1 MLSPNIFGENT
12 TNSNAIIPT
21 CHFLLILVA
30 NNPVKIINKI
40 PNEALK
46 KWRKFKIG
54 MDGNNLWKPSV
65 INSKK
70 PPYNS
75 TWEYWSPFAE

>member
-1 MLSPNIFGENT
+1 MSFGLFILSPNIFGENT

-21 CHFLLILVA
+21 YHFLLILAA

-46 KWRKFKIG
+46 K
-54 MDGNNLWKPSV
+54 
-65 INSKK
+65 
-70 PPYNS
+70 
-75 TWEYWSPFAE
+75 